1 MIIKVITICIYVIQV
16 DLYFSFKGK
25 NVCYGYKK
33 NYKMEIFL
41 FLFCLRNKSVS
52 FNREILLRF
61 MDLYLIYI

>member
-1 MIIKVITICIYVIQV
+1 MFVMDIK
-16 DLYFSFKGK
+16 K
-25 NVCYGYKK
+25 YKK

>member
-33 NYKMEIFL
+33 I
-41 FLFCLRNKSVS
+41 
-52 FNREILLRF
+52 
-61 MDLYLIYI
+61 